1 MVRVIAITQF
11 VFLAMGAFT
20 LNVIVRSNVFP
31 LSTPGAPRPLSVFLA
46 YNGVWFLALPVA
58 WVALATILE
67 SIYKGGFVVKAM
79 NAIGIFIAAAT
90 LGIYSYAIFWN

>member
-31 LSTPGAPRPLSVFLA
+31 LSTPGAPHPLSVFLA
-46 YNGVWFLALPVA
+46 YNGGWFLVLPVV

-67 SIYKGGFVVKAM
+67 SIYKQGFVVKVMHAV
-79 NAIGIFIAAAT
+79 GIFMAVAI